1 MNSEQGI
8 AIEWVWIDLDD
19 TLWDFHANSR
29 ETLAIIYRQEG
40 LSEYFADVD
49 SWRDAYIA
57 CNKSLWELYNRGQVT
72 KEYLMME
79 RFRRVLA
86 DAGCKAP
93 YDKVLA
99 RHLDR
104 VYLECL
110 GQLGTLVPGA
120 RDLLLYLRKKGYKT
134 GVLSNGFHEV
144 QHNKLHSAGIDDLID
159 LVVLSDDIGI
169 NKPDSRL
176 FDYAVNSAGTD
187 PQHSLMIGD
196 NPDTDIAGAIRSG
209 WHSIYFNRDGQQ
221 PSLPADCGA
230 IEITSLRQ
238 AMDLL

>member
-1 MNSEQGI
+1 MNSENYI

-19 TLWDFHANSR
+19 TLWDFRANSR
-29 ETLAIIYRQEG
+29 EALAIVYRQEG

-49 SWRDAYIA
+49 TWLNAYIE
-57 CNKSLWELYNRGQVT
+57 CNKALWTLYNQGQIS

-79 RFRRVLA
+79 RFRHVLSE
-86 DAGCKAP
+86 AGCQAP

-120 RDLLLYLRKKGYKT
+120 RELLVYLRDKGYKI
-134 GVLSNGFHEV
+134 GVLSNGFREV
-144 QHNKLHSAGIDDLID
+144 QHNKLRSAGIDGLVD

-169 NKPDSRL
+169 NKPDPRL
-176 FDYAVNSAGTD
+176 FTHAAGRAGTS

-209 WHSIYFNRDGQQ
+209 WHSIYFNRDGRQQ
-221 PSLPADCGA
+221 SLPEGTT
-230 IEITSLRQ
+230 IEITSLQQ
-238 AMDLL
+238 AMELL